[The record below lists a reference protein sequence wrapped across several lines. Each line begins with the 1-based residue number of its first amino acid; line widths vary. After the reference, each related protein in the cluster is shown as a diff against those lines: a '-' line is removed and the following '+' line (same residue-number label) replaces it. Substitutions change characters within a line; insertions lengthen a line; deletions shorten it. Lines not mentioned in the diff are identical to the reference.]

1 MVPYDPGGIGVQR
14 AYGGFIPSLIGLI
27 GTMQALALSER
38 ALFSFY
44 LSLPSKLQR
53 FCLCD
58 SFFSLQPDSAVVRLI
73 YSLGLSLRGKQ
84 QNNDEAGGSRE
95 AWAPD
100 LDGSSPCALHIR
112 FIGHDYRPGTE

>member
-58 SFFSLQPDSAVVRLI
+58 SFFPCSQARLWCDSSIPWGFL
-73 YSLGLSLRGKQ
+73 
-84 QNNDEAGGSRE
+84 
-95 AWAPD
+95 
-100 LDGSSPCALHIR
+100 
-112 FIGHDYRPGTE
+112 